1 MKKRILMMGN
11 MTELRLPGDYF
22 PSFLFL
28 SYLSSV
34 QRKSLQIQ
42 FSEILEK
49 EKKNQQ
55 KIYFVGEKTGY

>member
-1 MKKRILMMGN
+1 MMGN
-11 MTELRLPGDYF
+11 MTELRLQGDYF